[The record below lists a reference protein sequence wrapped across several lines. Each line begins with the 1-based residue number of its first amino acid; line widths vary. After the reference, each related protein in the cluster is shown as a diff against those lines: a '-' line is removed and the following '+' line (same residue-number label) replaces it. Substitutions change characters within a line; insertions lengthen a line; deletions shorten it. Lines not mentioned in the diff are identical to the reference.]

1 MSAAA
6 KPGILAVSADQYHAD
21 ALTDEPTL
29 SATIARILVSKTPA
43 HAWERHP
50 KLNLNYRREESER
63 FDIGTCAH
71 ALFLEGRQVVEVV
84 GFGDWRSKAAKEA
97 RELARAHGRI
107 PLLATQWDEVTA
119 MVAAV
124 KTRLGKFDVTP
135 PLFDDGQPEQTLL
148 WEEDGV
154 FCRAR
159 PDWIR
164 NDFTAVDDLK
174 TVGRSADPEY
184 QSRALFASGL
194 DVQASLS
201 ARTRR

>member
-107 PLLATQWDEVTA
+107 PLLE
-119 MVAAV
+119 
-124 KTRLGKFDVTP
+124 
-135 PLFDDGQPEQTLL
+135 
-148 WEEDGV
+148 
-154 FCRAR
+154 
-159 PDWIR
+159 
-164 NDFTAVDDLK
+164 
-174 TVGRSADPEY
+174 
-184 QSRALFASGL
+184 
-194 DVQASLS
+194 
-201 ARTRR
+201 ARTPNTSPARSSHRASMSRRVFISEASER